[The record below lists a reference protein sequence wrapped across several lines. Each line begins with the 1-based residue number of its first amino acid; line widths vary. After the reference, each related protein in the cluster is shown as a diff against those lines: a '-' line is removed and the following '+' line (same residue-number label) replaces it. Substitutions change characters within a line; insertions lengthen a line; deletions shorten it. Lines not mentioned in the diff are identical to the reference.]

1 MGAAASGLAQVVTRR
16 GPSNDPSRVSA
27 ELLHPSC
34 TVNRSALSTR
44 HDCGLCNINPLRVT
58 FM

>member
-1 MGAAASGLAQVVTRR
+1 MTT
-16 GPSNDPSRVSA
+16 SRVNA

-44 HDCGLCNINPLRVT
+44 HDYGLCNINPLRVT